1 MMKPS
6 ENEIWAPLRKHN
18 TLWQKRSAASEKR
31 NAGRNLAF
39 DGKESLV

>member
-6 ENEIWAPLRKHN
+6 ENEIWAPLRNHS
-18 TLWQKRSAASEKR
+18 TLWQKRSAASEKSSAR
-31 NAGRNLAF
+31 RNLAF